1 MNWIEVHIDTRPDRL
16 DDLCARLEAAGVTG
30 LVIDDEADFKD
41 FLENN
46 HQYWDYVDDE
56 LLREKKGLCR
66 VTFYLSDDAE
76 GEKQLR
82 DAEAL
87 LAIYAP
93 YVEETAITFE
103 YEVPSVEAFR
113 ARIAHTLATYP
124 YIVAVEDEKIIGYA
138 YVGRLHERAAY
149 DWSVETSIYV
159 DRRARKHGLGRQL
172 YERLEAILRA
182 MNIISVNACIAY
194 PGTMNTVA
202 AADRLQEAH
211 IGISDPNTADRA
223 RKDPRAGS
231 ADSGADIGEDP
242 YLNTNSPDFHAHL
255 GYQLVGHFHA
265 CAYKFDR
272 WYDMSWMEKWIAPH
286 PAKPEAMI
294 SFPELPEEVV
304 ERCLR

>member
-1 MNWIEVHIDTRPDRL
+1 MGKRTFRVARP
-16 DDLCARLEAAGVTG
+16 E
-30 LVIDDEADFKD
+30 
-41 FLENN
+41 
-46 HQYWDYVDDE
+46 
-56 LLREKKGLCR
+56 
-66 VTFYLSDDAE
+66 
-76 GEKQLR
+76 

-113 ARIAHTLATYP
+113 ARITHTLATYP
-124 YIVAVEDEKIIGYA
+124 YIVAIEENNIIGYA

-159 DRRARKHGLGRQL
+159 DRCARKHGLGRQL

-194 PGTMNTVA
+194 PGTMNPAVDAAT
-202 AADRLQEAH
+202 AADRLQDAH
-211 IGISDPNTADRA
+211 IGIGDPNTADRA
-223 RKDPRAGS
+223 RKDPREGS
-231 ADSGADIGEDP
+231 ADSGVDIGEDP

-272 WYDMSWMEKWIAPH
+272 WYDMIWMEKWIAPH

-294 SFPELPEEVV
+294 PFPELPEEVV

>member
-1 MNWIEVHIDTRPDRL
+1 MGERTFRVARP
-16 DDLCARLEAAGVTG
+16 E
-30 LVIDDEADFKD
+30 
-41 FLENN
+41 
-46 HQYWDYVDDE
+46 
-56 LLREKKGLCR
+56 
-66 VTFYLSDDAE
+66 
-76 GEKQLR
+76 

-124 YIVAVEDEKIIGYA
+124 YIVAVEEQEANAGTGHVDGASVSCIDRAEANADTAHVDGASVSSAPASGAGAGDVTGTHRTSERIIGYA

-182 MNIISVNACIAY
+182 MNIISVNACIAD

-202 AADRLQEAH
+202 AADRLQDAH
-211 IGISDPNTADRA
+211 IGIGDPNTADRT
-223 RKDPRAGS
+223 RKDLREGS
-231 ADSGADIGEDP
+231 ADSGVDIGEDP

-272 WYDMSWMEKWIAPH
+272 WYDMIWMEKWIAPH

>member
-1 MNWIEVHIDTRPDRL
+1 MGERTFRVARP
-16 DDLCARLEAAGVTG
+16 E
-30 LVIDDEADFKD
+30 
-41 FLENN
+41 
-46 HQYWDYVDDE
+46 
-56 LLREKKGLCR
+56 
-66 VTFYLSDDAE
+66 
-76 GEKQLR
+76 

-159 DRRARKHGLGRQL
+159 DRRARKRGLGRQL

-194 PGTMNTVA
+194 PGTN
-202 AADRLQEAH
+202 
-211 IGISDPNTADRA
+211 N
-223 RKDPRAGS
+223 
-231 ADSGADIGEDP
+231 DP

-272 WYDMSWMEKWIAPH
+272 WYDMIWMEKWIAPH

-294 SFPELPEEVV
+294 PFPELPEEVV
-304 ERCLR
+304 ARCLK

>member
-1 MNWIEVHIDTRPDRL
+1 MGSDPVEARRGDSMGELTFRVARP
-16 DDLCARLEAAGVTG
+16 E
-30 LVIDDEADFKD
+30 
-41 FLENN
+41 
-46 HQYWDYVDDE
+46 
-56 LLREKKGLCR
+56 
-66 VTFYLSDDAE
+66 
-76 GEKQLR
+76 

-124 YIVAVEDEKIIGYA
+124 YIVAVEGQPANAGNAHVDGASASCIDRAEANAGTGRVDGASFSSTPASGAGEGTEAHRTSEHIIGYA

-159 DRRARKHGLGRQL
+159 DRCARKHGLGRQL

-202 AADRLQEAH
+202 AADRLQDAH
-211 IGISDPNTADRA
+211 IGIGDPNTADRV
-223 RKDPRAGS
+223 RKDPREGS

-272 WYDMSWMEKWIAPH
+272 WYDMIWMEKWIAPH

-294 SFPELPEEVV
+294 PFPELPTEVV
-304 ERCLR
+304 ARCLR

>member
-1 MNWIEVHIDTRPDRL
+1 MGELKFRVARP
-16 DDLCARLEAAGVTG
+16 E
-30 LVIDDEADFKD
+30 
-41 FLENN
+41 
-46 HQYWDYVDDE
+46 
-56 LLREKKGLCR
+56 
-66 VTFYLSDDAE
+66 
-76 GEKQLR
+76 

-103 YEVPSVEAFR
+103 YEVPGVEEFR
-113 ARIAHTLATYP
+113 TRIAHTLATYP
-124 YIVAVEDEKIIGYA
+124 YIVAVEENKIIGYA

-149 DWSVETSIYV
+149 DWTVETSIYV
-159 DRRARKHGLGRQL
+159 DRSARKHGLGRQL

-194 PGTMNTVA
+194 PETMNATVGVLTTS
-202 AADRLQEAH
+202 DSMQEALRE
-211 IGISDPNTADRA
+211 GP
-223 RKDPRAGS
+223 
-231 ADSGADIGEDP
+231 ADSGASIGEDP

-272 WYDMSWMEKWIAPH
+272 WYDMIWMEKWIAPH

-294 SFPELPEEVV
+294 PFPELPEEVV
-304 ERCLR
+304 ERCLQE

>member
-1 MNWIEVHIDTRPDRL
+1 MGELTFRVARP
-16 DDLCARLEAAGVTG
+16 E
-30 LVIDDEADFKD
+30 
-41 FLENN
+41 
-46 HQYWDYVDDE
+46 
-56 LLREKKGLCR
+56 
-66 VTFYLSDDAE
+66 
-76 GEKQLR
+76 

-124 YIVAVEDEKIIGYA
+124 YIVAVEAQEANAGAGRVDGAPVSSTSASGADAAAGAHRTSEHIIGYA
-138 YVGRLHERAAY
+138 YVGRLHARAAY

-159 DRRARKHGLGRQL
+159 DRSARKHGLGRQL

-194 PGTMNTVA
+194 PGTMNPAVDAAT
-202 AADRLQEAH
+202 AADRLQDAH
-211 IGISDPNTADRA
+211 IGIGDPNTADLG
-223 RKDPRAGS
+223 RKDLREGS
-231 ADSGADIGEDP
+231 ADSGAGIGEDP

-272 WYDMSWMEKWIAPH
+272 WYDMIWMEKWIAPH

-294 SFPELPEEVV
+294 PFPALPEEVV
-304 ERCLR
+304 ERCLK

>member
-1 MNWIEVHIDTRPDRL
+1 MGERTFRVARP
-16 DDLCARLEAAGVTG
+16 E
-30 LVIDDEADFKD
+30 
-41 FLENN
+41 
-46 HQYWDYVDDE
+46 
-56 LLREKKGLCR
+56 
-66 VTFYLSDDAE
+66 
-76 GEKQLR
+76 

-124 YIVAVEDEKIIGYA
+124 YIVAVEEQEANAGTGHVDGASVSCIDRAEANADTAHVDGASVSSAPASGAGAGDVTGTHRTSERIIGYA

-202 AADRLQEAH
+202 AADRLQDAH
-211 IGISDPNTADRA
+211 IGIGDPNTADRA
-223 RKDPRAGS
+223 RKAPREGS
-231 ADSGADIGEDP
+231 ADSGVDIGEDP

-272 WYDMSWMEKWIAPH
+272 WYDMIWMEKWIAPH

>member
-1 MNWIEVHIDTRPDRL
+1 MGELTFRVARP
-16 DDLCARLEAAGVTG
+16 E
-30 LVIDDEADFKD
+30 
-41 FLENN
+41 
-46 HQYWDYVDDE
+46 
-56 LLREKKGLCR
+56 
-66 VTFYLSDDAE
+66 
-76 GEKQLR
+76 

-124 YIVAVEDEKIIGYA
+124 YIVAVEAQEANAGTGRVDDASVSCLDRAEANAGTAHVDGTPTSSAPASGADEVTGAHRTSEHIIGYA

-159 DRRARKHGLGRQL
+159 DRCAQKHGLGREL

-202 AADRLQEAH
+202 AADRLQDAH
-211 IGISDPNTADRA
+211 IGIGDPNTADRA
-223 RKDPRAGS
+223 RKDPRKGS
-231 ADSGADIGEDP
+231 ADSGTDIGEDP

-272 WYDMSWMEKWIAPH
+272 WYDMIWMEKWIAPH

-294 SFPELPEEVV
+294 PFPELPEEVV

>member
-1 MNWIEVHIDTRPDRL
+1 MGELKFRVARPED
-16 DDLCARLEAAGVTG
+16 AA
-30 LVIDDEADFKD
+30 
-41 FLENN
+41 
-46 HQYWDYVDDE
+46 
-56 LLREKKGLCR
+56 
-66 VTFYLSDDAE
+66 
-76 GEKQLR
+76 
-82 DAEAL
+82 AL

-103 YEVPSVEAFR
+103 YEVPGVEEFR

-124 YIVAVEDEKIIGYA
+124 YIVAVEENKIIGYA

-159 DRRARKHGLGRQL
+159 DRSARKHGLGRQL

-194 PGTMNTVA
+194 PGTMNVA
-202 AADRLQEAH
+202 ADAASAADRSQTNFREGA
-211 IGISDPNTADRA
+211 SDRG
-223 RKDPRAGS
+223 AG
-231 ADSGADIGEDP
+231 IGEDP

-272 WYDMSWMEKWIAPH
+272 WYDMIWMEKWIAPH

-294 SFPELPEEVV
+294 PFPELPEEVV
-304 ERCLR
+304 ERCLQE

>member
-1 MNWIEVHIDTRPDRL
+1 MGELKFRVARPED
-16 DDLCARLEAAGVTG
+16 AA
-30 LVIDDEADFKD
+30 
-41 FLENN
+41 
-46 HQYWDYVDDE
+46 
-56 LLREKKGLCR
+56 
-66 VTFYLSDDAE
+66 
-76 GEKQLR
+76 
-82 DAEAL
+82 AL

-103 YEVPSVEAFR
+103 YEVPGVEEFR
-113 ARIAHTLATYP
+113 ARIAHTLAIYP
-124 YIVAVEDEKIIGYA
+124 YIVAVEEQTANAGTAHVDGTPVSSAPASGAEEVRVAHRTSEHIIGYA

-172 YERLEAILRA
+172 YERLESILRA

-194 PGTMNTVA
+194 PGTMNATVGA
-202 AADRLQEAH
+202 LTTSDTMQEAL
-211 IGISDPNTADRA
+211 RE
-223 RKDPRAGS
+223 GS
-231 ADSGADIGEDP
+231 ADRGAGIGEDP

-272 WYDMSWMEKWIAPH
+272 WYDMIWMEKWIAPH

-294 SFPELPEEVV
+294 PFPSLPAEVV

>member
-1 MNWIEVHIDTRPDRL
+1 MGKRTFRVARP
-16 DDLCARLEAAGVTG
+16 E
-30 LVIDDEADFKD
+30 
-41 FLENN
+41 
-46 HQYWDYVDDE
+46 
-56 LLREKKGLCR
+56 
-66 VTFYLSDDAE
+66 
-76 GEKQLR
+76 

-87 LAIYAP
+87 WTIYAP

-124 YIVAVEDEKIIGYA
+124 YIVAVEEQPANAGAGRVDGAPVSSTSASGADAAAGAHRTSEHIIGYA
-138 YVGRLHERAAY
+138 YVGRLHARAAY

-159 DRRARKHGLGRQL
+159 DRSARKHGLGRQL

-194 PGTMNTVA
+194 PGTMNPAVDVA
-202 AADRLQEAH
+202 TAADRLQDAH
-211 IGISDPNTADRA
+211 IGIGDPNTADRA
-223 RKDPRAGS
+223 RKDPQEGS
-231 ADSGADIGEDP
+231 ADSGVDIGEDP

-272 WYDMSWMEKWIAPH
+272 WYDMIWMEKWIAPH

-294 SFPELPEEVV
+294 PFPALPEEVV
-304 ERCLR
+304 ERCLK

>member
-1 MNWIEVHIDTRPDRL
+1 MGELKFRVARPED
-16 DDLCARLEAAGVTG
+16 AA
-30 LVIDDEADFKD
+30 
-41 FLENN
+41 
-46 HQYWDYVDDE
+46 
-56 LLREKKGLCR
+56 
-66 VTFYLSDDAE
+66 
-76 GEKQLR
+76 
-82 DAEAL
+82 AL

-103 YEVPSVEAFR
+103 YEVPGVEEFR

-124 YIVAVEDEKIIGYA
+124 YIVAVEDNKIIGYA

-149 DWSVETSIYV
+149 DWTVETSIYV
-159 DRRARKHGLGRQL
+159 DRSARKHGLGRQL

-194 PGTMNTVA
+194 PGTMNVA
-202 AADRLQEAH
+202 ADAASAADRSQTNLREGASD
-211 IGISDPNTADRA
+211 IG
-223 RKDPRAGS
+223 AG
-231 ADSGADIGEDP
+231 IGEDP

-272 WYDMSWMEKWIAPH
+272 WYDMIWMEKWIAPH

-294 SFPELPEEVV
+294 PFPKLPEEVV
-304 ERCLR
+304 ERCLRLGSKIVKRKEA

>member
-1 MNWIEVHIDTRPDRL
+1 MGERTFRVARP
-16 DDLCARLEAAGVTG
+16 E
-30 LVIDDEADFKD
+30 
-41 FLENN
+41 
-46 HQYWDYVDDE
+46 
-56 LLREKKGLCR
+56 
-66 VTFYLSDDAE
+66 
-76 GEKQLR
+76 

-113 ARIAHTLATYP
+113 ARIAHTLSTYP
-124 YIVAVEDEKIIGYA
+124 YIVAVEEQEANAGTVRVDGASASCIDCAEANARTAHVDGASVSFAPASGAGAVTEAHRTSEHIIGYA

-159 DRRARKHGLGRQL
+159 DRCARKHGLGRQL

-194 PGTMNTVA
+194 PGMMNSAVDAAT
-202 AADRLQEAH
+202 AADRLQDAH
-211 IGISDPNTADRA
+211 IGIGDPNTADRV
-223 RKDPRAGS
+223 RKDPREGS

-272 WYDMSWMEKWIAPH
+272 WYDMIWMEKWIAPH

-294 SFPELPEEVV
+294 PFPELPEEVV
-304 ERCLR
+304 ARCLR

>member
-1 MNWIEVHIDTRPDRL
+1 MGELTFRVARPED
-16 DDLCARLEAAGVTG
+16 AA
-30 LVIDDEADFKD
+30 
-41 FLENN
+41 
-46 HQYWDYVDDE
+46 
-56 LLREKKGLCR
+56 
-66 VTFYLSDDAE
+66 
-76 GEKQLR
+76 
-82 DAEAL
+82 AL

-124 YIVAVEDEKIIGYA
+124 YIVAVEGQPANAGAGRVDGASFSSTPASGADAAAGAHRTSEHIIGYA
-138 YVGRLHERAAY
+138 YVGRLHARAAY

-194 PGTMNTVA
+194 PGTMNPAVDAAT
-202 AADRLQEAH
+202 AADRLQDAH
-211 IGISDPNTADRA
+211 IGIGDPNTADRA
-223 RKDPRAGS
+223 RKDPREGS
-231 ADSGADIGEDP
+231 ADSGAGIGEDP

-272 WYDMSWMEKWIAPH
+272 WYDMIWMEKWIAPH

-294 SFPELPEEVV
+294 PFPALPEEVV
-304 ERCLR
+304 ARCLK

>member
-1 MNWIEVHIDTRPDRL
+1 MGERTFRVARP
-16 DDLCARLEAAGVTG
+16 E
-30 LVIDDEADFKD
+30 
-41 FLENN
+41 
-46 HQYWDYVDDE
+46 
-56 LLREKKGLCR
+56 
-66 VTFYLSDDAE
+66 
-76 GEKQLR
+76 

-124 YIVAVEDEKIIGYA
+124 YIVAVEEQEGNAGTGRVDGASVSSAPASGAGAGDVTGTHRTSERIIGYA

-202 AADRLQEAH
+202 AADRLQDAH
-211 IGISDPNTADRA
+211 IGIGDPNTADRA
-223 RKDPRAGS
+223 RKDPREGS

-272 WYDMSWMEKWIAPH
+272 WYDMIWMEKWIAPH

>member
-1 MNWIEVHIDTRPDRL
+1 MGERTFRVARP
-16 DDLCARLEAAGVTG
+16 E
-30 LVIDDEADFKD
+30 
-41 FLENN
+41 
-46 HQYWDYVDDE
+46 
-56 LLREKKGLCR
+56 
-66 VTFYLSDDAE
+66 
-76 GEKQLR
+76 

-124 YIVAVEDEKIIGYA
+124 YIVAVEEQEANAGTGHVDGASVSSAPASGAGAGDVTGTHRTSERIIGYA

-159 DRRARKHGLGRQL
+159 DQRARKHGLGRQL

-202 AADRLQEAH
+202 AADRLQDAH
-211 IGISDPNTADRA
+211 IGIGDPNTADRT
-223 RKDPRAGS
+223 RKDLREGS
-231 ADSGADIGEDP
+231 ADSGVDIGEDP

-272 WYDMSWMEKWIAPH
+272 WYDMIWMEKWIAPH

>member
-1 MNWIEVHIDTRPDRL
+1 MGKRTFRVARP
-16 DDLCARLEAAGVTG
+16 E
-30 LVIDDEADFKD
+30 
-41 FLENN
+41 
-46 HQYWDYVDDE
+46 
-56 LLREKKGLCR
+56 
-66 VTFYLSDDAE
+66 
-76 GEKQLR
+76 

-124 YIVAVEDEKIIGYA
+124 YIVAVEEQEANAGTGRVDGASASCLDRAEANAGTAHVDGAPVSSAPASVADEVTEAHRTSERIIGYA

-159 DRRARKHGLGRQL
+159 DRCARKHGLGRQL

-202 AADRLQEAH
+202 AADRLQDAH
-211 IGISDPNTADRA
+211 IGIGDPNTADRV
-223 RKDPRAGS
+223 RKDPRKGS

-272 WYDMSWMEKWIAPH
+272 WYDMIWMEKWIAPH

-294 SFPELPEEVV
+294 PFPELPEEVV

>member
-1 MNWIEVHIDTRPDRL
+1 MGERTFRVARP
-16 DDLCARLEAAGVTG
+16 E
-30 LVIDDEADFKD
+30 
-41 FLENN
+41 
-46 HQYWDYVDDE
+46 
-56 LLREKKGLCR
+56 
-66 VTFYLSDDAE
+66 
-76 GEKQLR
+76 

-124 YIVAVEDEKIIGYA
+124 YIVAVEEQEANAGTRHVDGASVSCIDCAEANADTAHVDGASVSSAPASGADEVTEAHRTSERIIGYA

-202 AADRLQEAH
+202 AADRLQDAH
-211 IGISDPNTADRA
+211 IGIGDPNTADRT
-223 RKDPRAGS
+223 RKDLREGS
-231 ADSGADIGEDP
+231 ADSGVDIGEDP

-272 WYDMSWMEKWIAPH
+272 WYDMIWMEKWIAPH
-286 PAKPEAMI
+286 PTKPEAMI
-294 SFPELPEEVV
+294 PFPELPEEVV
-304 ERCLR
+304 ARCLR

>member
-1 MNWIEVHIDTRPDRL
+1 MGELKFRVARP
-16 DDLCARLEAAGVTG
+16 E
-30 LVIDDEADFKD
+30 
-41 FLENN
+41 
-46 HQYWDYVDDE
+46 
-56 LLREKKGLCR
+56 
-66 VTFYLSDDAE
+66 
-76 GEKQLR
+76 

-103 YEVPSVEAFR
+103 YEVPGVEEFR

-124 YIVAVEDEKIIGYA
+124 YIVAIEEQEANAGTVDADGTSSTCIDCSDANADAGHADGVPASSMPTAGADAAGGTCRTSEHIIGYA

-149 DWSVETSIYV
+149 DWTVETSIYV
-159 DRRARKHGLGRQL
+159 DRSARKQGLGRQL

-194 PGTMNTVA
+194 PGTN
-202 AADRLQEAH
+202 
-211 IGISDPNTADRA
+211 N
-223 RKDPRAGS
+223 
-231 ADSGADIGEDP
+231 DP

-272 WYDMSWMEKWIAPH
+272 WYDMIWMEKWIAPH

-294 SFPELPEEVV
+294 PFPELPEEVV
-304 ERCLR
+304 ERCLRLGSKIVKRKEA

>member
-1 MNWIEVHIDTRPDRL
+1 MGELKFRVARP
-16 DDLCARLEAAGVTG
+16 E
-30 LVIDDEADFKD
+30 
-41 FLENN
+41 
-46 HQYWDYVDDE
+46 
-56 LLREKKGLCR
+56 
-66 VTFYLSDDAE
+66 DAE
-76 GEKQLR
+76 G
-82 DAEAL
+82 L

-124 YIVAVEDEKIIGYA
+124 YIVAVEKNKIIGYA

-182 MNIISVNACIAY
+182 MNIINVNACIAY
-194 PGTMNTVA
+194 PGTN
-202 AADRLQEAH
+202 
-211 IGISDPNTADRA
+211 N
-223 RKDPRAGS
+223 
-231 ADSGADIGEDP
+231 DP

-272 WYDMSWMEKWIAPH
+272 WYDMIWMEKWIAPH

-294 SFPELPEEVV
+294 PFPALPAEVV
-304 ERCLR
+304 VRILSE

>member
-1 MNWIEVHIDTRPDRL
+1 MEKLTFRVARP
-16 DDLCARLEAAGVTG
+16 E
-30 LVIDDEADFKD
+30 
-41 FLENN
+41 
-46 HQYWDYVDDE
+46 
-56 LLREKKGLCR
+56 
-66 VTFYLSDDAE
+66 DAE
-76 GEKQLR
+76 G
-82 DAEAL
+82 L

-124 YIVAVEDEKIIGYA
+124 YIVAVEKNKIIGYA

-172 YERLEAILRA
+172 YERLEAILCA
-182 MNIISVNACIAY
+182 MNIINVNACIAY
-194 PGTMNTVA
+194 PGTN
-202 AADRLQEAH
+202 
-211 IGISDPNTADRA
+211 N
-223 RKDPRAGS
+223 
-231 ADSGADIGEDP
+231 DP

-272 WYDMSWMEKWIAPH
+272 WYDMIWMEKWIAPH

-294 SFPELPEEVV
+294 PFPALPEEVV
-304 ERCLR
+304 VRILSE

>member
-1 MNWIEVHIDTRPDRL
+1 MGELKFRVARP
-16 DDLCARLEAAGVTG
+16 E
-30 LVIDDEADFKD
+30 
-41 FLENN
+41 
-46 HQYWDYVDDE
+46 
-56 LLREKKGLCR
+56 
-66 VTFYLSDDAE
+66 
-76 GEKQLR
+76 

-87 LAIYAP
+87 RTIYAP

-103 YEVPSVEAFR
+103 YEVPGVEEFR

-124 YIVAVEDEKIIGYA
+124 YIVAVEEQPANAGTAHVDGTPVSSAPASGADEVTGAHRTSEHIIGYA

-149 DWSVETSIYV
+149 DWTVETSIYV

-194 PGTMNTVA
+194 PGTINATTQDRMHEDHREGP
-202 AADRLQEAH
+202 ADR
-211 IGISDPNTADRA
+211 G
-223 RKDPRAGS
+223 AG
-231 ADSGADIGEDP
+231 IGEDP

-272 WYDMSWMEKWIAPH
+272 WYDMIWMEKWIAPH

-294 SFPELPEEVV
+294 PFPELPEEVV
-304 ERCLR
+304 ERCLRLGSKNVKRKEA

>member
-1 MNWIEVHIDTRPDRL
+1 MGELTFRVARPED
-16 DDLCARLEAAGVTG
+16 AA
-30 LVIDDEADFKD
+30 
-41 FLENN
+41 
-46 HQYWDYVDDE
+46 
-56 LLREKKGLCR
+56 
-66 VTFYLSDDAE
+66 
-76 GEKQLR
+76 
-82 DAEAL
+82 AL

-124 YIVAVEDEKIIGYA
+124 YIVAVEEQDANAGTGRVDGAPASCIDRAEANAGTGHVDDASASSTPASGADAAAGAHRISEHIIGYA

-159 DRRARKHGLGRQL
+159 DRSARKHGLGRQL

-182 MNIISVNACIAY
+182 MNIINVNACIAY
-194 PGTMNTVA
+194 PGTMNVA
-202 AADRLQEAH
+202 ADAASAADRSQTNLREGA
-211 IGISDPNTADRA
+211 SDR
-223 RKDPRAGS
+223 GV
-231 ADSGADIGEDP
+231 DIGEDP

-272 WYDMSWMEKWIAPH
+272 WYDMIWMEKWIAPH
-286 PAKPEAMI
+286 PTKPEAMI
-294 SFPELPEEVV
+294 PFPALPEEVV

>member
-1 MNWIEVHIDTRPDRL
+1 MGKLTFRVAQPED
-16 DDLCARLEAAGVTG
+16 AA
-30 LVIDDEADFKD
+30 
-41 FLENN
+41 
-46 HQYWDYVDDE
+46 
-56 LLREKKGLCR
+56 
-66 VTFYLSDDAE
+66 
-76 GEKQLR
+76 
-82 DAEAL
+82 AL

-103 YEVPSVEAFR
+103 YEVPGVEEFR
-113 ARIAHTLATYP
+113 TRIAHTLATYP
-124 YIVAVEDEKIIGYA
+124 YIVAVEENKIIGYA
-138 YVGRLHERAAY
+138 YVGRLHARAAY

-194 PGTMNTVA
+194 PGTN
-202 AADRLQEAH
+202 
-211 IGISDPNTADRA
+211 N
-223 RKDPRAGS
+223 
-231 ADSGADIGEDP
+231 DP

-272 WYDMSWMEKWIAPH
+272 WYDMIWMEKWIAPH

-294 SFPELPEEVV
+294 PFPKLPEEIV
-304 ERCLR
+304 ERCLQE

>member
-1 MNWIEVHIDTRPDRL
+1 MGELKFRVARP
-16 DDLCARLEAAGVTG
+16 E
-30 LVIDDEADFKD
+30 
-41 FLENN
+41 
-46 HQYWDYVDDE
+46 
-56 LLREKKGLCR
+56 
-66 VTFYLSDDAE
+66 
-76 GEKQLR
+76 

-87 LAIYAP
+87 RTIYAP

-103 YEVPSVEAFR
+103 YEVPGVEEFR

-124 YIVAVEDEKIIGYA
+124 YIVAVEEQPANADTAHVDGVPASSTPAAGAAGETCRTSEHIIGYA
-138 YVGRLHERAAY
+138 YVGRLHARAAY

-159 DRRARKHGLGRQL
+159 DRSARKHGLGRQL

-194 PGTMNTVA
+194 PGTMNATDQKRTDLQ
-202 AADRLQEAH
+202 DRCTES
-211 IGISDPNTADRA
+211 GEMTATMPDRMHA
-223 RKDPRAGS
+223 EYREGS
-231 ADSGADIGEDP
+231 ADRGASIGEDP

-272 WYDMSWMEKWIAPH
+272 WYDMIWMEKWIAPH
-286 PAKPEAMI
+286 PAKPKAMI
-294 SFPELPEEVV
+294 PFPELPEEIV

>member
-1 MNWIEVHIDTRPDRL
+1 MGERTFRVARP
-16 DDLCARLEAAGVTG
+16 E
-30 LVIDDEADFKD
+30 
-41 FLENN
+41 
-46 HQYWDYVDDE
+46 
-56 LLREKKGLCR
+56 
-66 VTFYLSDDAE
+66 
-76 GEKQLR
+76 

-124 YIVAVEDEKIIGYA
+124 YIVAVEEQEANAGTAHVDGASVSSATASGAGAGDVTGTHRTSERIIGYA

-202 AADRLQEAH
+202 AADRLQDAH
-211 IGISDPNTADRA
+211 IGIGDPNTADRT
-223 RKDPRAGS
+223 RKDLREGS
-231 ADSGADIGEDP
+231 ADSGVDIGEDP

-272 WYDMSWMEKWIAPH
+272 WYDMIWMEKWIAPH

>member
-1 MNWIEVHIDTRPDRL
+1 MGELKFRVARP
-16 DDLCARLEAAGVTG
+16 G
-30 LVIDDEADFKD
+30 
-41 FLENN
+41 
-46 HQYWDYVDDE
+46 
-56 LLREKKGLCR
+56 
-66 VTFYLSDDAE
+66 
-76 GEKQLR
+76 

-87 LAIYAP
+87 RTIYAP

-103 YEVPSVEAFR
+103 YEVPGVEEFR

-124 YIVAVEDEKIIGYA
+124 YIVAVEEQPANADTAHADGTSSTCIDCSDANADAGHADGVPASSMPAAGADAAGGTCRTSEHIIGYA

-159 DRRARKHGLGRQL
+159 DRSARKHGLGRQL

-194 PGTMNTVA
+194 PGTN
-202 AADRLQEAH
+202 
-211 IGISDPNTADRA
+211 N
-223 RKDPRAGS
+223 
-231 ADSGADIGEDP
+231 DP

-272 WYDMSWMEKWIAPH
+272 WYDMIWMEKWIAPH
-286 PAKPEAMI
+286 PPKPEAMI
-294 SFPELPEEVV
+294 PFPELPEEVV
-304 ERCLR
+304 ERCLRLGSKIVKRKEA

>member
-1 MNWIEVHIDTRPDRL
+1 MGELTFRVARP
-16 DDLCARLEAAGVTG
+16 E
-30 LVIDDEADFKD
+30 
-41 FLENN
+41 
-46 HQYWDYVDDE
+46 
-56 LLREKKGLCR
+56 
-66 VTFYLSDDAE
+66 
-76 GEKQLR
+76 

-124 YIVAVEDEKIIGYA
+124 YIVAVEAQEANAGAGRVDGAPVSSTSASGADAAAGAHRTSEHIIGYA
-138 YVGRLHERAAY
+138 YVGRLHARAAY
-149 DWSVETSIYV
+149 DWTVETSIYV
-159 DRRARKHGLGRQL
+159 DRSVRKHGLGRQL

-202 AADRLQEAH
+202 AADRLQDAH
-211 IGISDPNTADRA
+211 IGIGDPNTADRV
-223 RKDPRAGS
+223 RKDPRKGS

-272 WYDMSWMEKWIAPH
+272 WYDMIWMEKWIAPH

-294 SFPELPEEVV
+294 PFPELPEEVV
-304 ERCLR
+304 ARCLR